1 MIETDEHPSDR
12 NAVVSRRTLVRWRP
26 KGLHLAVPLLV
37 LLVVFFAIPGL
48 ELVRRSFFDSSGSL
62 SLDSYVSFLE
72 TPAYRKILLRTF
84 VVAALCTVICALFA
98 YPYAYLMTLSTPRVR
113 RILLVL
119 VLLPFWTSLMVRTYA
134 WLVLLQDTGP
144 LKSALNAIGLGG
156 LELIRTTN
164 GVLIA
169 MTQILL
175 PFMVLP
181 LYNNLQKIDRS
192 DLLAAQSLGATPRRA
207 FWRAYFPQSLP
218 GLFAGSVL
226 VFILALGFYITPVIL
241 GSPQNSMMSQ
251 LIVRQVSERLD
262 WASGGAMAVV
272 LALLTLGCIVVASRF
287 VKVQRA
293 FGGVESGEN

>member
-1 MIETDEHPSDR
+1 MSGTGARLDGG
-12 NAVVSRRTLVRWRP
+12 NAVAPRRGVRGWRP
-26 KGLHLAVPLLV
+26 KGLHLAVPLLA

-48 ELVRRSFFDSSGSL
+48 ELVRRSFVDSQGSL
-62 SLDSYVSFLE
+62 SLESYVEFLE
-72 TPAYRKILLRTF
+72 TPAYRRILFRTF
-84 VVAALCTVICALFA
+84 FVAALCTAICALFA

-144 LKSALNAIGLGG
+144 LKAAMNVVGLGG
-156 LELIRTTN
+156 IDLIRTTN
-164 GVLIA
+164 GVLIG

-181 LYNNLQKIDRS
+181 LYNNLQKIERS

-272 LALLTLGCIVVASRF
+272 LALLTLVCIMIASRF

-293 FGGVESGEN
+293 FGGVESGE